1 MKRKIISETNSK
13 AWTSCSVAQVIR
25 MLGTCNN
32 VKQELKNNRYIA
44 SGRLSIY
51 DAYRDLAERYRI
63 SVRSYP
69 VYLDDTDS
77 VIFFTFDYSN
87 RNGQLISSNEE
98 YSTLSK
104 AQLRSIHETMYVLEE
119 ILSNKSRSV
128 SGRFSQ
134 GINSSRLTGMVTYS
148 ISRLHINE
156 SPYYDTV
163 SWNDGNNHASKDGQR
178 TTDERSKS

>member
-25 MLGTCNN
+25 MLGTCDT

-51 DAYRDLAERYRI
+51 NAYRDLAEKYRI

-77 VIFFTFDYSN
+77 VIYFTFDYTN

-98 YSTLSK
+98 HPTLSK

-119 ILSNKSRSV
+119 VLSNKSRSV
-128 SGRFSQ
+128 SGRLNQ
-134 GINSSRLTGMVTYS
+134 GINLSHHTGTA
-148 ISRLHINE
+148 ICNI
-156 SPYYDTV
+156 
-163 SWNDGNNHASKDGQR
+163 
-178 TTDERSKS
+178 